1 MEISSKIARKSTI
14 FPTPCV
20 FNAPA
25 ERVPLELGIGVGSEE
40 TRMMRLPDGQKSF
53 KIGLFVLI
61 QYRRVTDTQP
71 ASHVAVAST
80 RYAYLHHAVKTQ
92 LFTGQMHFLL
102 PTQQC
107 QSTEGKNIFHG
118 RTSSPQARLGSS
130 KFQLRP
136 LQAPGYLVGGLPCL
150 SSALW
155 LQYRELKEE

>member
-1 MEISSKIARKSTI
+1 MKIARKSTI

-25 ERVPLELGIGVGSEE
+25 ERVPLELGIGAGSEE

-118 RTSSPQARLGSS
+118 LPHPKLAW
-130 KFQLRP
+130 
-136 LQAPGYLVGGLPCL
+136 GLP
-150 SSALW
+150 SSNLDH
-155 LQYRELKEE
+155 YRLLVTSREGCHASRQPSDSSTVN